1 MIPERVQVIVIGPNG
16 ARTTANKTPMPDDPI
31 GPDGKPESEYDRLL
45 RGAVPGREGYKDAD
59 KINYDDEYGGHTTG
73 EAVTGDYKGDY
84 GGEDA
89 STPENERESVVG
101 AGNTGYDTKDYS
113 TNDEGEV
120 VITNEDGSPY
130 TGFDYGRFAAEGD
143 VAPIPTGAEFWNV
156 NGEYYIVYFI
166 PGSGIPVYYDS
177 SLEDLKNIF
186 GPVEFPEVESS
197 IKTPSSEQWSKAIR
211 FGDALELS
219 DPNIYDPS
227 QSPWVS
233 FIDTI
238 AKEAAIRPWL
248 YNEEMVELLA
258 EATLEGRTVSDA
270 EWQSTEWWRGSTQ
283 KQRNWFLL
291 SQSASGE
298 FVKGLPADAKAKIED
313 DRIRIRNSM
322 QQAGISNPSDELVNW
337 VAEQFTTGGKDGVWT
352 DIYTDDQIKVLAD
365 QSIDIALDTDLDNF
379 ITSGS
384 IDYETTR
391 EGESFVRNLAK
402 EEMGPVF
409 GGNISYSQINI
420 WSGMVRNDKNA
431 EIKIRESMKN
441 MMRGIF
447 GETHQEGLTYE
458 EIATPWR
465 GFTTNVW
472 GGTLDE
478 TSNLFQDVLKANDV
492 SVANQLLFDAGL
504 QDGGSKKIQQDVLN
518 SLVGS
523 FGPGVRRML

>member
-1 MIPERVQVIVIGPNG
+1 MAQVIVIGPNG
-16 ARTTANKTPMPDDPI
+16 ARTTANTEKRTGEDM
-31 GPDGKPESEYDRLL
+31 SEYDRLMAGL
-45 RGAVPGREGYKDAD
+45 IPGREGYKDAD

-73 EAVTGDYKGDY
+73 ESVTGDYKGDY

-130 TGFDYGRFAAEGD
+130 TGFDYGRFAQEGES
-143 VAPIPTGAEFWNV
+143 VARIPTGAEFWNV

-177 SLEDLKNIF
+177 SLEDLKNLF
-186 GPVEFPEVESS
+186 GPVEFPEVEAS
-197 IKTPSSEQWSKAIR
+197 IKSPSSDQWSKAIR
-211 FGDALELS
+211 FGDALELA

-233 FIDTI
+233 FIDTV

-298 FVKGLPADAKAKIED
+298 FVKGLPADAQARIED

-337 VAEQFTTGGKDGVWT
+337 VGEKFTTGDWT

-365 QSIDIALDTDLDNF
+365 PSIDIALDTDLDNF

-384 IDYETTR
+384 IDYDTTR
-391 EGESFVRNLAK
+391 EGESFVKNLAK
-402 EEMGPVF
+402 EIMGPVF
-409 GGNISYSQINI
+409 GGNLSDSQINK
-420 WSGMVRNDKNA
+420 WSGMVRNDPDA
-431 EIKIRESMKN
+431 EIQIRETMMN
-441 MMRGIF
+441 MMKGIF
-447 GETHQEGLTYE
+447 GENHQEGLTYE
-458 EIATPWR
+458 EIAAPWR
-465 GFTTNVW
+465 GFSTNVW
-472 GGTLDE
+472 GGTVDE

-523 FGPGVRRML
+523 FGQVRRML

>member
-1 MIPERVQVIVIGPNG
+1 MAQVIVIGPNG
-16 ARTTANKTPMPDDPI
+16 ARTTANTEKRPGEDM
-31 GPDGKPESEYDRLL
+31 SEYDRLMAGL
-45 RGAVPGREGYKDAD
+45 VPGREGYKDAD

-101 AGNTGYDTKDYS
+101 AGNTSYDTKDYS

-130 TGFDYGRFAAEGD
+130 TGFDYGRFAEEGD

-233 FIDTI
+233 FIDTV

-283 KQRNWFLL
+283 KQRDWFLL

-298 FVKGLPADAKAKIED
+298 FVKGLPADAQSKIDD
-313 DRIRIRNSM
+313 DRVRIRNLM

-337 VAEQFTTGGKDGVWT
+337 VGEKFTTGDWT

-365 QSIDIALDTDLDNF
+365 PSIDIALDTDLDNF

-384 IDYETTR
+384 IDYDTTR
-391 EGESFVRNLAK
+391 EGESFVKNLAK
-402 EEMGPVF
+402 EIMGPVF
-409 GGNISYSQINI
+409 GGNLSDSQINK
-420 WSGMVRNDKNA
+420 WSGMVRNDPDA
-431 EIKIRESMKN
+431 EIQIRETMMN
-441 MMRGIF
+441 MMKGIF
-447 GETHQEGLTYE
+447 GENHQEGLTYE
-458 EIATPWR
+458 EIAAPWR
-465 GFTTNVW
+465 GFSTNVW
-472 GGTLDE
+472 GGTVDE